1 VRLVPTNKTVRRALA
16 EVPDVG
22 AADVAGAPLDFGVP
36 AATNEPFAWFDAL
49 DLCSPVHA
57 LVAATKI
64 AAPIRSR
71 RPATRFPIIWPIMLV
86 ARDLSKEYRSGENRL
101 AVLRDVSFSIPQG
114 AFVAIVG
121 PSGSG
126 KTTLLGL
133 LAGLDTPTRGRV
145 ILDDADL
152 TGMDEDQRAQ
162 LRGQKVGFVFQ
173 SFQLI
178 STLTAVENVQVPL
191 ELRGDRGA
199 ADRARDLLTRVG
211 LGDRLDHFP
220 TQLSGG
226 EQQRVAIAR
235 AFANSPR
242 ILFADE
248 PTGNLDSD
256 TGAHIVELLEAL
268 NRESKTT
275 IILVT
280 HDHALAGHAQRIIR
294 LSDGR
299 VVSDTSTERAA

>member
-1 VRLVPTNKTVRRALA
+1 
-16 EVPDVG
+16 
-22 AADVAGAPLDFGVP
+22 
-36 AATNEPFAWFDAL
+36 
-49 DLCSPVHA
+49 
-57 LVAATKI
+57 
-64 AAPIRSR
+64 
-71 RPATRFPIIWPIMLV
+71 MLI
-86 ARDLSKEYRSGENRL
+86 ARDLSKEYRSGDNKL

-133 LAGLDTPTRGRV
+133 LAGLDAPSHGQV

-152 TGMDEDQRAQ
+152 TAMDEDQRAQ
-162 LRGQKVGFVFQ
+162 LRGEKVGFVFQ

-178 STLTAVENVQVPL
+178 STLTALENVQVPL
-191 ELRGDRGA
+191 ELRGERGA
-199 ADRARDLLTRVG
+199 GERARELLQRVG

-235 AFANSPR
+235 AFANEPR

-256 TGAHIVELLEAL
+256 TGSRIVELLESL
-268 NRESKTT
+268 NRESATT
-275 IILVT
+275 IVLVT
-280 HDHALAGHAQRIIR
+280 HDLTLAARAQRIIR

-299 VVSDTSTERAA
+299 VISDTQTERAA